1 MDLNLKKT
9 KKLLFWGCD
18 RFIVGLRA
26 MLHLLKDVDTFVTSQ
41 PRTTALDIKT
51 TFVEDRLFSRAS
63 VIT

>member
-41 PRTTALDIKT
+41 PRTTAIDIKT
-51 TFVEDRLFSRAS
+51 TFVED
-63 VIT
+63 